1 MGGLKVIEK
10 ISGSAWGLIAYS
22 ALCAYMA
29 IFRTI
34 DTPELVVV
42 LGWSAFA
49 AWGAW
54 TVIVKDGKQES
65 ESEYN

>member
-1 MGGLKVIEK
+1 VGGLKVIGK

-34 DTPELVVV
+34 DTPELVVG
-42 LGWSAFA
+42 LGWSAFV

-54 TVIVKDGKQES
+54 TVIVEDGKKER
-65 ESEYN
+65 ESEYS

>member
-34 DTPELVVV
+34 DTPELVADLV
-42 LGWSAFA
+42 WSAFA

-54 TVIVKDGKQES
+54 RVIVEDGKQER